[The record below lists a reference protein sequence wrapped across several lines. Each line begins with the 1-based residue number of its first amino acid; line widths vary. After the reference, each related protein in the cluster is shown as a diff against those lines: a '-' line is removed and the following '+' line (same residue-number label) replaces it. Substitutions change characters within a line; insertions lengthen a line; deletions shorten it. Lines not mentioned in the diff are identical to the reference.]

1 MTAPSKN
8 LVSQIRD
15 LLDRLVDCRRLDNDE
30 QEALHDQVA
39 VEARALPRE
48 GLMEALDKAIGSSQ
62 KRRREA
68 VYILSELSDVAE
80 AVGRVGEWLK
90 DPDPQVRSWLIQTV
104 ENSRLKQY
112 TPVLNDIIEG
122 DPDASCRRLAI
133 HAAGTLKAPENLP
146 VLLRL
151 AEQSEQALIG
161 SLAWALKDYAT
172 EECRQHLQRWFEDGT
187 QSKSTRVISAWGMS
201 KLGDSKALKY
211 LAQTLFVSGVSLRAA
226 QALCDVHGWPFEWH
240 VSYVAKTAKLL
251 KESRQPGPLLSRLK
265 QTLLSLLRGN
275 PN

>member
-172 EECRQHLQRWFEDGT
+172 EECRQHLQRRFEDGT
-187 QSKSTRVISAWGMS
+187 QS
-201 KLGDSKALKY
+201 
-211 LAQTLFVSGVSLRAA
+211 
-226 QALCDVHGWPFEWH
+226 
-240 VSYVAKTAKLL
+240 
-251 KESRQPGPLLSRLK
+251 
-265 QTLLSLLRGN
+265 
-275 PN
+275 